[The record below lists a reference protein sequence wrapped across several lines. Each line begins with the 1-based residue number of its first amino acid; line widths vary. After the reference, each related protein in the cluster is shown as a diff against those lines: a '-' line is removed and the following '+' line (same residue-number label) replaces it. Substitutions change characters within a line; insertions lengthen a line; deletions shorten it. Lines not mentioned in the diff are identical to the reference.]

1 MAASASEDA
10 KATGPVPWREVFA
23 GARGRLTGGLLVL
36 EAVTAVEAL
45 IVATILPAVR
55 RDLGGIQFYG
65 WTFSAFSLAAF
76 ATIPIAGRAIDRF
89 GPRRPLVVMLGL
101 YTLGLAVAAAAPS
114 MIVLVLGRFVQGI
127 GAGGSY
133 SVSVGSVAKAYPD
146 RFQPRVLALLASM
159 WILPGLL
166 GPPVGAFLAST
177 VGWRWAFLAPFPAI
191 AGASILIFPA
201 LGGVSQRSEVAGIAL
216 RWPIQLMIGAGMV
229 LAALT
234 DPSVWSVPLLVIG
247 LVIGLPALAKII
259 PPGTLRAAPGLPAA
273 AAAAFMLSAGFFA
286 VDGFLPL
293 MLTALHGLSVL
304 AAGLVITGVTL
315 SWAAGSWWQ
324 SRRANLWS
332 PGRLVSVGAQLV
344 LAGTLAVAAGLIPAC
359 PVGVVY
365 GGWLVAGGGMG
376 IAFPTIPFA
385 VMRESP
391 RSEQAGQL
399 SSTLLMDVLGVGI
412 GAGLGGSCIALSRAA
427 GLDLR
432 AGLIGAFAIAVLAI
446 IALLAI
452 ARRLPA
458 ARSDA
463 AA

>member
-1 MAASASEDA
+1 MSASDGA
-10 KATGPVPWREVFA
+10 KATGPPPWREVFA
-23 GARGRLTGGLLVL
+23 GARGRLTAGLLVL
-36 EAVTAVEAL
+36 EAVSAVEAL
-45 IVATILPAVR
+45 VVATILPAVR
-55 RDLGGIQFYG
+55 QDLGHVQFYG

-76 ATIPIAGRAIDRF
+76 ATIPIAGRAIDRY
-89 GPRRPLVVMLGL
+89 GPRGPLAVMLGL
-101 YTLGLAVAAAAPS
+101 YALGLSGAAVAPS
-114 MIVLVLGRFVQGI
+114 MVMLVLGRFVQGI

-166 GPPVGAFLAST
+166 GPPLGSLLAST
-177 VGWRWAFLAPFPAI
+177 VGWRWAFLAPLPAL
-191 AGASILIFPA
+191 AGASILVFPA
-201 LGGVSQRSEVAGIAL
+201 LGPRSPQPSDVAGIPV

-229 LAALT
+229 LAGLT
-234 DPSVWSVPLLVIG
+234 DPSLWSVPLLAIG
-247 LVIGLPALAKII
+247 LVAGLPALAKVV
-259 PPGTLRAAPGLPAA
+259 PPGTFRAAPGLPAA

-293 MLTALHGLSVL
+293 MLTALHGLSVVE
-304 AAGLVITGVTL
+304 AGLVITGATL

-324 SRRANLWS
+324 SRRANIWS
-332 PGRLVSVGAQLV
+332 PGRLVGLGAQFVLV
-344 LAGTLAVAAGLIPAC
+344 GTLAVAAGLIPDG
-359 PVGVVY
+359 PVVVVY
-365 GGWLVAGGGMG
+365 LGWFVAGGGMG

-391 RSEQAGQL
+391 ESEQGAQL

-412 GAGLGGSCIALSRAA
+412 GAGLGGSCIAVARAA

-432 AGLIGAFAIAVLAI
+432 AGLIGAFAIAVLAM

-452 ARRLPA
+452 ARRLPT
-458 ARSDA
+458 ARSGGA
-463 AA
+463 G

>member
-1 MAASASEDA
+1 
-10 KATGPVPWREVFA
+10 
-23 GARGRLTGGLLVL
+23 LVL
-36 EAVTAVEAL
+36 EAVAAVEAL
-45 IVATILPAVR
+45 VVATILPAVR
-55 RDLGGIQFYG
+55 HDLGDVQFYG

-89 GPRRPLVVMLGL
+89 GPRRPLAVMLGL
-101 YTLGLAVAAAAPS
+101 YAVGLCGAALAPS

-166 GPPVGAFLAST
+166 GPPLGAFLAGT
-177 VGWRWAFLAPFPAI
+177 VGWRWAFLAPLPAL
-191 AGASILIFPA
+191 AGASILVFPA
-201 LGGVSQRSEVAGIAL
+201 LGTRSPRSNGVAGIPL

-229 LAALT
+229 LAGLT
-234 DPSVWSVPLLVIG
+234 DPSLWSVPLLVVG
-247 LVIGLPALAKII
+247 LVAGVPALAKIV
-259 PPGTLRAAPGLPAA
+259 PAGTFRAAPGLPAA
-273 AAAAFMLSAGFFA
+273 AVAAFLLSAGFFA

-293 MLTALHGLSVL
+293 MLTALHGLSVVE
-304 AAGLVITGVTL
+304 AGLVITGATL
-315 SWAAGSWWQ
+315 SWSAGSWWQ
-324 SRRANLWS
+324 SRRASVWS
-332 PGRLVSVGAQLV
+332 AGRLVTVGAQLV
-344 LAGTLAVAAGLIPAC
+344 LAGTLAVAVGLLPGG
-359 PVGVVY
+359 PVIVVY
-365 GGWLVAGGGMG
+365 VGWLVAGGGMG

-391 RSEQAGQL
+391 AGEQAGQL

-412 GAGLGGSCIALSRAA
+412 GAGLSGSCIALSRAA

-432 AGLIGAFAIAVLAI
+432 AGLVGAFAIAVLAM
-446 IALLAI
+446 IALMAV
-452 ARRLPA
+452 APRLPA

-463 AA
+463 AR